1 MLKERRRAA
10 QLVAADFLK
19 AEASVDAAATSAAAC
34 VTTMLS
40 QRAEAKLPV
49 STGIAAL
56 QLVSE
61 AASEMI
67 RARQRFI
74 EAHALLLD
82 ARDDLGLRAY
92 GDESECPPGFT
103 SPMTGETPARL
114 VAVA

>member
-10 QLVAADFLK
+10 ELVAADFLK

-40 QRAEAKLPV
+40 QRVEARLPV
-49 STGIAAL
+49 TTGVAAL
-56 QLVSE
+56 QLISD
-61 AASEMI
+61 ATADMI

-74 EAHALLLD
+74 EAHALLVD
-82 ARDDLGLRAY
+82 ARNDLGLRAY

-103 SPMTGETPARL
+103 SPTTAETPARL